1 MSEKRLIQLEAAI
14 KALTKRIEMVEHW
27 MQQLL
32 KSGTFTWTHNPC
44 YGDSATFKPDIGVGE
59 KAWERKRQAD
69 VLLDDAEHLIE
80 NGLCV
85 ENLEGHEV
93 FVEMLEDAKRA
104 VQLARSI
111 L

>member
-14 KALTKRIEMVEHW
+14 KALTKRIEMVEQGDRVSNIHSPRSW
-27 MQQLL
+27 YERP
-32 KSGTFTWTHNPC
+32 TFR
-44 YGDSATFKPDIGVGE
+44 PDIGVGE

-80 NGLCV
+80 NGLHV
-85 ENLEGHEV
+85 EDLEGHEV

>member
-14 KALTKRIEMVEHW
+14 KALTKRIEGIEGVAHIHSP
-27 MQQLL
+27 QDGL
-32 KSGTFTWTHNPC
+32 TFAGVRSPQP
-44 YGDSATFKPDIGVGE
+44 FKPDIGVGE